1 MTTLREKITEAATQ
15 GEFTVLFMDGFDD
28 AIVGL
33 VTRFGMETPVVLYD
47 RAKMVKVLTARD
59 GMSEDDADEF
69 ISFNCEG
76 AWVGEQT
83 PAFLLTVEP

>member
-1 MTTLREKITEAATQ
+1 MTKREQITESATQ

-33 VTRFGMETPVVLYD
+33 VSRFGMETPVVLYD
-47 RAKMVKVLTARD
+47 RAKMVAMMVANNGL
-59 GMSEDDADEF
+59 SEDEAEEY
-69 ISFNCEG
+69 ISFNIES

-83 PAFLLTVEP
+83 PALLLSIEV

>member
-1 MTTLREKITEAATQ
+1 MTKREQITKAATQ
-15 GEFTVLFMDGFDD
+15 GEFTVAFMDGFDD

-47 RAKMVKVLTARD
+47 RKKMVEILVAQ
-59 GMSEDDADEF
+59 GSSEDDADEY
-69 ISFNCEG
+69 ISFNIES

-83 PAFLLTVEP
+83 PALLLTVEV

>member
-1 MTTLREKITEAATQ
+1 MTKREQITEAATQ

-47 RAKMVKVLTARD
+47 RKKMVEILVAQ
-59 GMSEDDADEF
+59 GSSEDDADEY
-69 ISFNCEG
+69 ISFNIES

-83 PAFLLTVEP
+83 PALLLTVEV